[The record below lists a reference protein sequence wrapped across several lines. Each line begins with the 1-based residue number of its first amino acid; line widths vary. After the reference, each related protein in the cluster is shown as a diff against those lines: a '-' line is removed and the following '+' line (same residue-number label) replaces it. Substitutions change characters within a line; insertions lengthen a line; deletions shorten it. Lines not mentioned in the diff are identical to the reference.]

1 MLIMQNA
8 ECTSHG
14 WHFNV
19 INQLLQVCQT
29 ITLYDRTQ
37 FLLLVVHLC
46 KVSREVSNLIFRL
59 TSFCHFQIKFDQ
71 SFQSILHKY
80 SVDSMKDQIFYLDK
94 ITILFKIEIL
104 MDTIKSIDRFIKTLK
119 RSNVTR
125 IRRNEFQ
132 IKDIKQKCN

>member
-1 MLIMQNA
+1 
-8 ECTSHG
+8 
-14 WHFNV
+14 
-19 INQLLQVCQT
+19 
-29 ITLYDRTQ
+29 
-37 FLLLVVHLC
+37 
-46 KVSREVSNLIFRL
+46 
-59 TSFCHFQIKFDQ
+59 
-71 SFQSILHKY
+71 
-80 SVDSMKDQIFYLDK
+80 MKDQIFYLDK